1 MKLKYDF
8 VIEEVAGRKVAMIVG
23 EDTEKSGFLQ
33 LNDAGVYIL
42 NLLKTDISKETII
55 ANIQKDFDVDDIY
68 KLIAMQLDDN
78 AEWDIIS
85 YRMGGEGDMKGTA
98 SMGWDR
104 LLYVV
109 HPFKS
114 QCDFIYDEIEKM
126 MNNERITQQVL
137 PQEEDTTYIPN

>member
-1 MKLKYDF
+1 M
-8 VIEEVAGRKVAMIVG
+8 
-23 EDTEKSGFLQ
+23 T
-33 LNDAGVYIL
+33 
-42 NLLKTDISKETII
+42 
-55 ANIQKDFDVDDIY
+55 DFDVNDIY

-109 HPFKS
+109 HPFKT
-114 QCDFIYDEIEKM
+114 QCDFIYGEIEKM
-126 MNNERITQQVL
+126 MNNERITQQEL
-137 PQEEDTTYIPN
+137 PQQEDTTYIPN